1 MVAMALIC
9 LLSCF
14 TPLSLTLVPGI
25 TFLSKSHTSLYR
37 SSFRAGETKA
47 GRKMR
52 MRNCNVRR
60 LCPQKRRENNKN
72 YLKIQ

>member
-9 LLSCF
+9 LPSCF

-25 TFLSKSHTSLYR
+25 TFLSKSHSSLYR

-47 GRKMR
+47 GRNENV
-52 MRNCNVRR
+52 RNCKVRH
-60 LCPQKRRENNKN
+60 LCSQKRENNKN
-72 YLKIQ
+72 YI